1 MSRANQW
8 NLGLLRPKGSA
19 AFIVWDW
26 EFWVQKLALTMEA
39 GNELPFFFVL
49 PNLIDYA
56 EI

>member
-1 MSRANQW
+1 
-8 NLGLLRPKGSA
+8 LGLLRPKGSA